1 MFACNGILF
10 NHESPIRGET
20 FVTRKITMAVAQISL
35 WLQDRLYLGNL
46 DARRDWGHAKDYV
59 DAMWRMLQQD
69 VPDDYVIATGTT
81 NTVRDFVNWSFEEVG
96 MEIEWRSTW
105 IDEKGYNKANGK
117 CVVEID
123 PKYFRPA
130 EVDFLLGNSTK
141 ARTVLK
147 WEPKYT
153 VREMCREMVAS
164 DIQKFRKQE
173 ILKKHG
179 FEILSQYE

>member
-1 MFACNGILF
+1 
-10 NHESPIRGET
+10 
-20 FVTRKITMAVAQISL
+20 
-35 WLQDRLYLGNL
+35 
-46 DARRDWGHAKDYV
+46 
-59 DAMWRMLQQD
+59 
-69 VPDDYVIATGTT
+69 
-81 NTVRDFVNWSFEEVG
+81 
-96 MEIEWRSTW
+96 
-105 IDEKGYNKANGK
+105 
-117 CVVEID
+117 VEID
-123 PKYFRPA
+123 TKYFRPA